1 VSGRGGVSRKIAV
14 YKSTAK
20 RRKKTS
26 LKIKVK
32 KQIAREIWGVV
43 LLVIAAVTVLSIQG
57 AFGVVGDIW
66 VKLLRPI
73 IGWGIYIIPALFII
87 GGFMI
92 FLSKKVAFGASRIF
106 GMVLFLISVLGVLHM
121 SVPIES
127 ILEYAR
133 AGSHGGYVG
142 FVTNF
147 LFKQILHIGNVGT
160 GVVFVGV
167 FLVSL
172 LLTFESSLRA
182 IFRAVTPKITIEI
195 DKSAEKARGGRQHG
209 GIDEEDDSEKIGLLG
224 RLMGKSEESAEEVEP
239 SELMIKRAI
248 GTHIDDSGSSED
260 PDEIAKKKIA
270 EKLESEVQGTQSGT
284 QAGQGAKSSPSLAG
298 QAGGS
303 KFEEE
308 LSKAA
313 KKTADKEVLEWE
325 FPSLDLLN
333 PTVTD
338 IQADDTFL
346 KKSAEGIKDKLEQF
360 GVDVTMQEANVGPTV
375 IQYTLKPAE
384 GVKLSKIT
392 ALKSDICMALSA
404 KAIRIEAPIP
414 GKGLVGIEVP
424 NDHRSNVH
432 LREIIESDAFDI
444 MNSKLRLPLG
454 RDVSGNPIVA
464 DLETMPHLLIA
475 GATGSGKSVCMNAFL
490 LSLLYQNT
498 PEELKLIL
506 VDPKRVEL
514 GPYNG
519 MPYLLTPV
527 IKDPEKAAIS
537 LRWVVAEMSRR
548 YQVLSDAKHR
558 NIQEYNA
565 DEDIKE
571 KLPKIIVVIDELADL
586 MMASG
591 REVEASICRIAQ
603 MARAVGIHLIIA
615 TQRPSVDVIT
625 GLIKANIPAR
635 IAFAVSSGIDSRTI
649 LDGIGAEDLLGR
661 GDMLYLPSGMGKPF
675 RVQGVYVSSKEIEK
689 VTNQVKLS
697 VEPEYDE
704 AVTAISTAAARLNGI
719 PDSKAGL
726 SEDAMYEQAY
736 NLVHE
741 AKKASASLLQ
751 RRLKLGY
758 ARAAR
763 LIDILEENGVVGP
776 ADGAKPR
783 NVYTETSRTSMD

>member
-1 VSGRGGVSRKIAV
+1 M
-14 YKSTAK
+14 
-20 RRKKTS
+20 
-26 LKIKVK
+26 KIKVK
-32 KQIAREIWGVV
+32 KQIAREIWGVG
-43 LLVIAAVTVLSIQG
+43 LLVIAAITILSIQG
-57 AFGVVGDIW
+57 AFGLVGNIW
-66 VKLLRPI
+66 VQLLKPI
-73 IGWGIYIIPALFII
+73 IGWGIYIIPVLFAV

-92 FLSKKVAFGASRIF
+92 FLAKKITFGASRMF
-106 GMVLFLISVLGVLHM
+106 GMFLFLVSILSVLHM
-121 SVPIES
+121 SVPIDL
-127 ILEYAR
+127 ILSYAQ
-133 AGSHGGYVG
+133 AGSHGGYIG

-147 LFKQILHIGNVGT
+147 LFRQLLSIGNVGS
-160 GVVFVGV
+160 GVVFVGL

-182 IFRAVTPKITIEI
+182 ILKAVTPKITIEI
-195 DKSAEKARGGRQHG
+195 DKSADRVSTAAKSRQHR
-209 GIDEEDDSEKIGLLG
+209 ELEDPEDQVSLMSRLLG
-224 RLMGKSEESAEEVEP
+224 KNGKAEEVEP
-239 SELMIKRAI
+239 TGGLMIKRAI
-248 GTHIDDSGSSED
+248 GAPESEVEIESEAD
-260 PDEIAKKKIA
+260 PDEEAKKKVA
-270 EKLESEVQGTQSGT
+270 ENLAKEKEVAGDKTDSSGS
-284 QAGQGAKSSPSLAG
+284 GKD
-298 QAGGS
+298 
-303 KFEEE
+303 FEKE
-308 LSKAA
+308 LSKESE
-313 KKTADKEVLEWE
+313 KKPLDEDFEWE

-333 PTVTD
+333 STIAD
-338 IQADDTFL
+338 IQADDDFL
-346 KKSAEGIKDKLEQF
+346 KKSADNIHRKLGQF
-360 GVDVTMQEANVGPTV
+360 GIDVTMQEANVGPTV

-392 ALKSDICMALSA
+392 GLKSDIAMALAA

-414 GKGLVGIEVP
+414 GKSLVGIEMP

-432 LREIIESDAFDI
+432 LREILESDSFDI
-444 MNSKLRLPLG
+444 MDSKLRLPLG

-490 LSLLYQNT
+490 MALLYQNT

-506 VDPKRVEL
+506 IDPKRVEL

-548 YQVLSDAKHR
+548 YQVLSEAKYR
-558 NIQEYNA
+558 NIQEFNA
-565 DEDIKE
+565 DDDTKE
-571 KLPKIIVVIDELADL
+571 KMPKIVVVIDELADL

-591 REVEASICRIAQ
+591 KEVEASICRIAQ

-649 LDGIGAEDLLGR
+649 LDGTGAEDLLGR

-675 RVQGVYVSSKEIEK
+675 RIQGVFVSSKEIDK
-689 VTNQVKLS
+689 VTNKVKLT
-697 VEPEYDE
+697 VEPNYDE
-704 AVTAISTAAARLNGI
+704 TVTSTEIASKKLNGI
-719 PDSKAGL
+719 PNSKGGMT
-726 SEDAMYEQAY
+726 EDAMYEEAY
-736 NLVHE
+736 NLVRDTG
-741 AKKASASLLQ
+741 KASASLLQ

-763 LIDILEENGVVGP
+763 LIDILEDKGVVGP

-783 NVYTETSRTSMD
+783 KILVE